1 MSHVLNQPSTTFVY
15 SIESGYFE
23 AQTLLAVE
31 SLRKFGGVFAK
42 APVLAVT
49 PRLGPSLTSKTLR
62 RMDEL
67 EITYVNSNLHH
78 PDSWF
83 CYMNKSLAVMLAEE
97 YAKTEQIIWMDSDTL
112 VIREPQGLYL
122 EPGMDFAICSTDK
135 NVGSSGKND
144 RNEPYWMALCD
155 RFGIEIDD
163 LPWITTSFEQQKVR
177 FRIHSGVYAFRR
189 DTGLGSKFVETCEQ
203 VLHSGVAYSERLP
216 FPGDS
221 VALAF
226 AVILQKINWHLL
238 PISYNYQITP
248 DSKTYKRQE
257 LEHAHVLHYH
267 HAFTKEEQCIWALKE
282 IETQLPE
289 VYFWLKEQLPLM
301 PKIGGFQRQIV
312 RRVLKEWRAI
322 QQKRIESQ
330 SQKLVIG

>member
-1 MSHVLNQPSTTFVY
+1 MSHALNQPSTTFVY

-23 AQTLLAVE
+23 TQTLLAVE
-31 SLRKFGGVFAK
+31 SLRKFGGKFAK
-42 APVLAVT
+42 APVLAIT
-49 PRLGPSLTSKTLR
+49 PRFGPSLTNKTLR

-67 EITYVNSNLHH
+67 EITYINSNLHH

-97 YAKTEQIIWMDSDTL
+97 YAQTEQIIWMDSDTL
-112 VIREPQGLYL
+112 IIREPRGLWL
-122 EPGMDFAICSTDK
+122 EPGIDFAVCSTDK
-135 NVGSSGKND
+135 NVGSSGSND
-144 RNEPYWMALCD
+144 QNEPYWIALCD
-155 RFGIEIDD
+155 RFGIEIDE
-163 LPWITTSFEQQKVR
+163 LPWITTAFEQQKVR
-177 FRIHSGVYAFRR
+177 FRIHSGVYSYRR
-189 DTGLGSKFVETCEQ
+189 NTGLGKKFVETCEQ

-226 AVILQKINWHLL
+226 AVILEKLNWRLL

-257 LEHAHVLHYH
+257 LEQAYVLHYH
-267 HAFTKEEQCIWALKE
+267 HAFTKPAQCTWALTE

-289 VYFWLKEQLPLM
+289 IYSWLKEQVPLM
-301 PKIGGFQRQIV
+301 PKIGGFQRQII
-312 RRVLKEWRAI
+312 RRILKEWRAI
-322 QQKRIESQ
+322 QQKHIESQ